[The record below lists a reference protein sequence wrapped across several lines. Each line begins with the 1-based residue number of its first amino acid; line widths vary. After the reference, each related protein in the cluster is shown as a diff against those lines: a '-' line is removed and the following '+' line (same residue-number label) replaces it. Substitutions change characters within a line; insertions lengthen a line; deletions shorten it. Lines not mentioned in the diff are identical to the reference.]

1 VFQLLECIYVRQA
14 LDLLEGLIPESEDN
28 KDISSNHL
36 KLLIVFAVMWSLG
49 ALLELSDR
57 RKVSVVPSQTYK
69 CLCHCDAHFN
79 SFC

>member
-1 VFQLLECIYVRQA
+1 VLLQLLECVYVRQA

-36 KLLIVFAVMWSLG
+36 KLLIVFAIMWSLG

-57 RKVSVVPSQTYK
+57 RKVGLLTRTQIDK
-69 CLCHCDAHFN
+69 FL
-79 SFC
+79 